1 MHECDGR
8 GHFSRLPLSLKPWKP
23 TAWNWPSLDHM
34 KDPATAETVL
44 EIRLVNDM
52 KTIMTEREFRSVIG
66 HLAAVLN
73 VQVQELQE
81 GWQCDRSF
89 AVEERPVDEPPLPE

>member
-1 MHECDGR
+1 
-8 GHFSRLPLSLKPWKP
+8 
-23 TAWNWPSLDHM
+23 M